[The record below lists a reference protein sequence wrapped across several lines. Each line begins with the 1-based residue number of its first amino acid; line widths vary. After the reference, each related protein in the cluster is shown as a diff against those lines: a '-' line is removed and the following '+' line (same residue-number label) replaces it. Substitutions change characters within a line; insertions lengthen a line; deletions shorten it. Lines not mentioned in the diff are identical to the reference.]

1 MVVEFEIPRIQ
12 PKERP
17 QVSYNTRN
25 IYTPRKTTSFESEV
39 RFIYNIQS
47 GYQFEGAVKVTC
59 MFMIHKPKTVKREYP
74 TVVPDTDN
82 LVKAVLDG
90 LNPKRDGFG
99 RITKGAWKDD
109 SQVIEIHARKM
120 YTDGEDKT
128 IVRIEDYD

>member
-39 RFIYNIQS
+39 RFIYNLVS
-47 GYQFEGAVKVTC
+47 GYQFDGAVKVTC

-74 TVVPDTDN
+74 TVVPDLDN
-82 LVKAVLDG
+82 CIKAVLDG
-90 LNPKRDGFG
+90 LNPKRDGYG

-109 SQVIEIHARKM
+109 SQVIEIHAKKI